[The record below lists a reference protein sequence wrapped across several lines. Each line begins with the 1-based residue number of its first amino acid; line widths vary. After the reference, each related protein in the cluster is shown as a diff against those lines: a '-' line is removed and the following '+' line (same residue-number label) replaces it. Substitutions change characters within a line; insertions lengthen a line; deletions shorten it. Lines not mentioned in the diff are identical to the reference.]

1 MKDPKRRCSTASGL
15 ILQGFFMGEILRNM
29 GRRKLR
35 TTLTIVGIVI
45 GILALTVMGSM
56 SEYFSEL
63 VDNAVALL
71 GSNIVVSP
79 KDQTF
84 ESALSVVDER
94 RVRRVAG
101 VKDVIP
107 TAIDTFEGLEG
118 VSVGIPDIAYGIP
131 PESSNAIFPSVT
143 LAKGRWLQRGDEFE
157 LVVGSQLAK
166 KRKLDLGS
174 IVEYKD
180 RDFVVVG
187 IMNETRTSPD
197 SIAMMNLN
205 TMRRLLKAPELI
217 QDMYIVPEDPAQ
229 VDRIAQN
236 IRNSVENVTV
246 LTPAEAAA
254 QAQQALAVF
263 NVILVGGAV
272 LAVFVGGLA
281 VINTMIM
288 SVNER
293 RHEIG
298 LKKAVGASDGE
309 IVGEYLIEAAV
320 IGLLGGTIGLLL
332 GWGLASLLNAVTAQA
347 LGGSAIFNVTP
358 RLMLTAIGFAV
369 ILGMIAGLYPAWNA
383 ARLDP
388 VKALRVDS

>member
-1 MKDPKRRCSTASGL
+1 
-15 ILQGFFMGEILRNM
+15 MGEILRNM

-56 SEYFSEL
+56 SEYFSSL
-63 VDNAVALL
+63 VDNAVTLL

-107 TAIDTFEGLEG
+107 TAIDTFEGLDA
-118 VSVGIPDIAYGIP
+118 VSVGIPDVAYGIP
-131 PESSNAIFPSVT
+131 PENSNAIFPSVT
-143 LAKGRWLQRGDEFE
+143 LTKGRWLQRGDEYE
-157 LVVGSQLAK
+157 IVVGSQLAK

-174 IVEYKD
+174 TIEYRE
-180 RDFVVVG
+180 RDLIVVG

-197 SIAMMNLN
+197 SIAMMNLT

-217 QDMYIVPEDPAQ
+217 QDMYVIPEDPAQ

-236 IRNSVENVTV
+236 IRDNVENVTV
-246 LTPAEAAA
+246 YTPQEAAA

-298 LKKAVGASDGE
+298 LKKAIGASDGE
-309 IVGEYLIEAAV
+309 IVREYLVEAAL
-320 IGLLGGTIGLLL
+320 IGLVGGLVGLFL
-332 GWGLASLLNAVTAQA
+332 GWSLASLLNAVTSEA

-358 RLMLTAIGFAV
+358 RLMLVAIGFAV
-369 ILGMIAGLYPAWNA
+369 ILGMIAGFYPAWNA